1 MTGRRS
7 RRWYTGVGLATATV
21 LGGFLV
27 APAVAQEAEQDNCV
41 ACHGVLDDERLNA
54 PVNAFAQDVH
64 AEKGFG
70 CVACH
75 GGDATAAGFDGMDP
89 AKGFVGRPQGRALL
103 DVCGRCHANASFM
116 RQYNPSLR
124 VDQIDEYRASVHGQ
138 RLTRSGD
145 SLVATCSSCHPAHN
159 MRPPSDPQSSVHPL
173 NVENLCGGC
182 HADADHMA
190 AYDIPTDQLEKYQ
203 TSIHRRMMVDDGDLS
218 APTCNDCHGNH
229 GAAPPGV
236 SWVGNVC
243 GQCHATMGS
252 LFRQS
257 RHAETFAMLGV
268 PGCATCHG
276 NHAIQDASAVLLGVG
291 EGAICGQCH
300 EAGDAGGAVASA
312 MRTLIDSLEV
322 QFDSA
327 YHMLEL
333 AESAGMEVSQALFEL
348 ESANNARIGAR
359 TAVHGF
365 DLSAVE
371 TEVATGIEVTQAG
384 ITAGEAAL
392 KELNFRR
399 LGLAVS
405 VTIILALIGGLLLKI
420 REIDR
425 RA

>member
-1 MTGRRS
+1 MNGWRNRWGWGRL
-7 RRWYTGVGLATATV
+7 GVATAAALTA
-21 LGGFLV
+21 FLT
-27 APAVAQEAEQDNCV
+27 APALAQDAGDNNCV
-41 ACHGVLDDERLNA
+41 ACHGVLDDERLSA
-54 PVNAFAQDVH
+54 PVTLFGSDVH

-89 AKGFVGRPQGRALL
+89 AKGFVGKPRGRQLL
-103 DVCGRCHANASFM
+103 DVCGRCHADAGFM

-124 VDQIDEYRASVHGQ
+124 VDQVSEYRASVHGQ

-145 SLVATCSSCHPAHN
+145 TLVATCSSCHPAHRV
-159 MRPPSDPQSSVHPL
+159 RPPSDPQSSVHPL

-190 AYDIPTDQLEKYQ
+190 SYGIPTDQLEKYQ
-203 TSIHRRMMVDDGDLS
+203 TSVHRRMLVDEGDLS

-243 GQCHATMGS
+243 GQCHATMGD

-276 NHAIQDASAVLLGVG
+276 NHAIQDATTELLGVG
-291 EGAICGQCH
+291 EGAVCGQCH
-300 EAGDAGGAVASA
+300 EATDAGGTIATT
-312 MRTLIDSLEV
+312 MRVLIDSLEV

-327 YHMLEL
+327 QHLLER
-333 AESAGMEVSQALFEL
+333 AELAGMEVSNALFEL

-365 DLSAVE
+365 ELTAVE
-371 TEVATGIEVTQAG
+371 TEVQDGLEVAQAG
-384 ITAGEAAL
+384 IAAGQDAL
-392 KELNFRR
+392 AELDFRR
-399 LGLAVS
+399 MGLAVS

>member
-1 MTGRRS
+1 
-7 RRWYTGVGLATATV
+7 LTA
-21 LGGFLV
+21 F
-27 APAVAQEAEQDNCV
+27 ASASAQAQDAGDNSCV
-41 ACHGVLDDERLNA
+41 ACHGVLDDERLSG
-54 PVNAFAQDVH
+54 PVTLFADDVH
-64 AEKGFG
+64 AEKGFE

-75 GGDATAAGFDGMDP
+75 GGNATIAGFESMDP
-89 AKGFVGRPQGRALL
+89 ASGFVGKPRGRQLL
-103 DVCGRCHANASFM
+103 DVCGRCHADAGFM
-116 RQYNPSLR
+116 RQFNPSLR
-124 VDQIDEYRASVHGQ
+124 VDQVSEYLASVHGQ
-138 RLTRSGD
+138 RLVRSAD
-145 SLVATCSSCHPAHN
+145 TLVATCSSCHPAHRV
-159 MRPPSDPQSSVHPL
+159 RPPSDPNSSVHPL

-182 HADADHMA
+182 HGDATHMA
-190 AYDIPTDQLEKYQ
+190 SYGIPTDQLEKYQ
-203 TSIHRRMMVDDGDLS
+203 TSVHRRMMVEEGDLS

-236 SWVGNVC
+236 AWVGNVC

-252 LFRQS
+252 LFRES

-276 NHAIQDASAVLLGVG
+276 NHAITDADTQMLGVG
-291 EGAICGQCH
+291 EGAVCGQCH
-300 EAGDAGGAVASA
+300 AADDAGGQIATM

-327 YHMLEL
+327 QHLLER
-333 AESAGMEVSQALFEL
+333 AEQAGMEVSSALFEL

-365 DLSAVE
+365 DLTAVE
-371 TEVATGIEVTQAG
+371 TEVQGGLEVAEAG
-384 ITAGEAAL
+384 ITAGQGAL
-392 KELNFRR
+392 SELNFRR
-399 LGLAVS
+399 MGLAVS